1 MEHLHTGK
9 EQIDITAKLT
19 LNKINC
25 FRDHKLILSIYRDY
39 TNSRN
44 QRYTTPELAARN
56 RIVKPT
62 HVLHWYNAP
71 VTMTEEKLKDVY
83 F

>member
-1 MEHLHTGK
+1 MLVT
-9 EQIDITAKLT
+9 
-19 LNKINC
+19 C
-25 FRDHKLILSIYRDY
+25 RDY

-71 VTMTEEKLKDVY
+71 VTMTEEKLKEVH
-83 F
+83 FWV

>member
-1 MEHLHTGK
+1 MLA
-9 EQIDITAKLT
+9 I
-19 LNKINC
+19 C
-25 FRDHKLILSIYRDY
+25 RDY

-71 VTMTEEKLKDVY
+71 VTMTEEKLKEVTILNPDNLDIAA
-83 F
+83 